1 MKLRC
6 ALVPS
11 FASVLALIAVCASAS
26 AQQWQVFEEESVS
39 LDYRNAADTESVFSV
54 LCGAR
59 HSDITIPLAPG
70 IKPPAQAPE
79 PRVTEPTGVNA
90 IKLRWDVC
98 GGELTCTDRPNGDV
112 STYFVKTNDKQI
124 ALRFADKASS
134 LAIDAPGIK
143 LTAEAD
149 KKAFARFAALC
160 RKQR

>member
-1 MKLRC
+1 MKLRH
-6 ALVPS
+6 AFAPLL
-11 FASVLALIAVCASAS
+11 ASVLALLAASASAS

-39 LDYRNAADTESVFSV
+39 LDYRNAEDTESVFSV
-54 LCGAR
+54 LCGAG

-79 PRVTEPTGVNA
+79 LRVTEQTGVNA

-98 GGELTCTDRPNGDV
+98 GGGMTCTDRPNGDV
-112 STYFVKTNDKQI
+112 STYYVKANDKQI

-134 LAIDAPGIK
+134 LTIDAPGIK
-143 LTAEAD
+143 LTAAAD

-160 RKQR
+160 RKQQ

>member
-1 MKLRC
+1 MNPRR
-6 ALVPS
+6 ALIPS
-11 FASVLALIAVCASAS
+11 LVSVLALVAVCASAS

-79 PRVTEPTGVNA
+79 LRVTEPTGVIA

-98 GGELTCTDRPNGDV
+98 GGEMTCTDRPNGDV
-112 STYFVKTNDKQI
+112 STYYVKANDKQV

-134 LAIDAPGIK
+134 IAIDAPGIR
-143 LTAEAD
+143 LTAAAD
-149 KKAFARFAALC
+149 AKAFARFAALC
-160 RKQR
+160 RKQK